1 VSYNR
6 VSITVVQCGSAAGDN
21 GPVVFLRVGNNEN
34 INMLFTPKLLVQ
46 HYGLPEGSIMLLN
59 KKGYMDDKTWML
71 VVKAMAP
78 GIRKMP
84 VIRDHPN
91 GQPF

>member
-1 VSYNR
+1 
-6 VSITVVQCGSAAGDN
+6 
-21 GPVVFLRVGNNEN
+21 
-34 INMLFTPKLLVQ
+34 
-46 HYGLPEGSIMLLN
+46 MLLN